1 MGPPGQKGS
10 LGEMG
15 LPGMITQLAHICW
28 TYITL
33 HTLLVLNNWHWSTFV
48 GSMGPKGTK
57 GDFGTPGHPGFRG
70 TDGEKGEKGLA
81 GEPGIGIPGP
91 PGHRVIIY
99 LKCHFNNSSSMEW

>member
-15 LPGMITQLAHICW
+15 LPGLFTQLAHTCW
-28 TYITL
+28 K
-33 HTLLVLNNWHWSTFV
+33 LLRLNYWYWSTFV

-91 PGHRVIIY
+91 PGQRVTI
-99 LKCHFNNSSSMEW
+99 